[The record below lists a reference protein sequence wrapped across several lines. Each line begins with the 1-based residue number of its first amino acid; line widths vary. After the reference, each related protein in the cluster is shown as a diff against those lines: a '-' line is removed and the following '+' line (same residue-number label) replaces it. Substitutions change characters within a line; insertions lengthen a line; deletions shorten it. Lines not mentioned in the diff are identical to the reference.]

1 VFQARV
7 QASILSCPRV
17 ALGAV
22 RGGCGELLGV
32 KAGDGGARCHGDG
45 ASRMSECARK
55 SAGGASIAVLLT
67 VKVSRAAGETQWE
80 AVVGGCS
87 LSSVATNGGL
97 GTSSGP
103 DRDCARLLVASA
115 TPARLSPLTAL
126 ATTIV
131 TRTIDSPAG
140 SRASSLAGIAS
151 RPLALQHHHFI
162 STPHSHCPRHG
173 SVSARHHPP

>member
-1 VFQARV
+1 
-7 QASILSCPRV
+7 
-17 ALGAV
+17 
-22 RGGCGELLGV
+22 
-32 KAGDGGARCHGDG
+32 
-45 ASRMSECARK
+45 MSECARK

-97 GTSSGP
+97 GMSSGP

-131 TRTIDSPAG
+131 TRTINSPAPQ
-140 SRASSLAGIAS
+140 SRLSLAQLYDS
-151 RPLALQHHHFI
+151 RRYNTITSSRHPTVTAHDTAL
-162 STPHSHCPRHG
+162 
-173 SVSARHHPP
+173 